1 MYCSTVAPTLSKA
14 SPKDKQRTKGKASA
28 KGRSYKRKVPSA
40 AAPVIHVDENEEVEG
55 QDANSFFDHTSQA
68 PLHRRGSED
77 FSAFGEDVVKM
88 EATART
94 GEPSSAMKNFGG
106 SIDVDLVTR
115 HMALLTAP
123 TLSPPLHVE
132 DIPMLDNIMDDE
144 QHAAVE
150 TEKYERTWPEGKMF
164 GDDDND
170 VDPDQTT

>member
-1 MYCSTVAPTLSKA
+1 MQLTPEIYHRMY
-14 SPKDKQRTKGKASA
+14 SP
-28 KGRSYKRKVPSA
+28 
-40 AAPVIHVDENEEVEG
+40 G
-55 QDANSFFDHTSQA
+55 QV

-88 EATART
+88 EATVRT
-94 GEPSSAMKNFGG
+94 GEPSAAIKDFGG

-123 TLSPPLHVE
+123 TPSPPLHVE
-132 DIPMLDNIMDDE
+132 DIPMLDSIMDDE

-150 TEKYERTWPEGKMF
+150 TEKYERTWPAGKMF
-164 GDDDND
+164 GDDDKD